1 MRRLQFCALLVL
13 VSGICLT
20 IPALAAAQTGGA
32 TTGAINGKVTDASQ
46 AVMPGVTITITSPS
60 MQGTRT
66 AVTNE
71 EGSYRFPSVPPGDYK
86 ITYELAGFSTVVR
99 EGIRVGLG
107 FTATINTELKVASLT
122 ESVTVSGA
130 SPVVDIATTK
140 TSTNF
145 DAQTLAALPNARDFW
160 AILAAAPAIQMQRID
175 VGGSAAGTQTGY
187 STYDTKSDQHRPMVE
202 GIVNTE
208 GTNAAGFYYD
218 YGSMEEVSVTTGAN
232 TPEMPWAGVMTQFI
246 TKSGGNTY
254 HGRIYADYQNE
265 NIQSRNID
273 QDQQNLGVIGG
284 GGLSATD
291 LNRMHSYHDLN
302 GDVGGYIKQDKLWWY
317 SSLRDQNVQSLSPNF
332 PVKPFETHLQNI
344 TGKGTYSVNNNN
356 KIVAFAQWGKKQQPN
371 RLDTFLIGA
380 TAAIHNSADS
390 TWNQSY
396 WAHTYKLGWDSV
408 KSDKMFFEVHGGQF
422 HYLWPNTRYTQAPA
436 YQDLATNIVSG
447 GNQDGWFRD
456 ITRNQVLGSM
466 SYFKDNW
473 GGSHNFKLG
482 GEFFNERYDD
492 LRGQDGLGQVPNDV
506 LMITRNRVPTEV
518 ILFQTPSASLNGLWT
533 TGLYAS
539 DVWRVSSRV
548 TLTLGLV
555 YDRYQS
561 YLPAQT
567 GPPVGSFNATLV
579 NFPEVSNLITWNTL
593 APRGGLT
600 YDLTGNGK
608 TVLKAN
614 YATYWWNPGTTSI
627 DSAVNPNAP
636 DWYRRYNWTDTA
648 VAGCATC
655 VPGDRVW
662 QNGEQGAQPT
672 SSFGGVGSTVLDP
685 NLKDQRTREFATF
698 LEREVMANVGVHVGF
713 VYRQIDQLYQSD
725 NLNRPVSAY
734 NVPINVPIPNPNG
747 TITAGGP
754 TLQAWNLAESN
765 RLAPVVNLLHNT
777 PGKDDFYNL
786 ELAANRR
793 MSHGWSLNA
802 SYSYRWNRDNA
813 NGYFGQ
819 NLRVRQDVANPN
831 DAINTDD
838 GEYVF
843 GLWTAKINGSYD
855 AKWGLRFTPA
865 FRLQQG
871 QPYARTFQA
880 TMNYGAQRFLA
891 EPFGSRQQDNIFL
904 VDTRVEKAFKIGKG
918 RTVAGFIDGYNLTN
932 TNAAQNINWGSGA
945 TFLQPT
951 TIVPPRLWRFGAKF
965 DW

>member
-13 VSGICLT
+13 VSGISLT

-46 AVMPGVTITITSPS
+46 AVMPGVSVTITSPS
-60 MQGTRT
+60 MQGVRT

-71 EGSYRFPSVPPGDYK
+71 EGTYRFPSVPPGDYK

-302 GDVGGYIKQDKLWWY
+302 GDVGGYIKHDKLWWY

-344 TGKGTYSVNNNN
+344 TGKGTYSVNSNN

-371 RLDTFLIGA
+371 RLDTFLVGA
-380 TAAIHNSADS
+380 TAAIHSSADS

-422 HYLWPNTRYTQAPA
+422 HYLWPNTRYSQAPA

-473 GGSHNFKLG
+473 GGSHNFKVG

-506 LMITRNRVPTEV
+506 LMITKPGANQEV

-533 TGLYAS
+533 TGAPTPPTSGESAQNDANARPRL
-539 DVWRVSSRV
+539 RQ
-548 TLTLGLV
+548 
-555 YDRYQS
+555 YQS

-567 GPPVGSFNATLV
+567 GPPVGPFNATLV
-579 NFPEVSNLITWNTL
+579 NFPKSVTDHLEHAGATR
-593 APRGGLT
+593 PDYDG
-600 YDLTGNGK
+600 DLTGNGK

-614 YATYWWNPGTTSI
+614 YATLLVESGTTSI
-627 DSAVNPNAP
+627 DSAVNPNA
-636 DWYRRYNWTDTA
+636 RLVSTCNWTD
-648 VAGCATC
+648 G
-655 VPGDRVW
+655 GRRVR
-662 QNGEQGAQPT
+662 NVRSRRQG
-672 SSFGGVGSTVLDP
+672 
-685 NLKDQRTREFATF
+685 
-698 LEREVMANVGVHVGF
+698 
-713 VYRQIDQLYQSD
+713 
-725 NLNRPVSAY
+725 
-734 NVPINVPIPNPNG
+734 
-747 TITAGGP
+747 
-754 TLQAWNLAESN
+754 LAERAS
-765 RLAPVVNLLHNT
+765 RSPADVVV
-777 PGKDDFYNL
+777 
-786 ELAANRR
+786 RR
-793 MSHGWSLNA
+793 
-802 SYSYRWNRDNA
+802 R
-813 NGYFGQ
+813 GQ
-819 NLRVRQDVANPN
+819 HCAD
-831 DAINTDD
+831 
-838 GEYVF
+838 
-843 GLWTAKINGSYD
+843 
-855 AKWGLRFTPA
+855 
-865 FRLQQG
+865 
-871 QPYARTFQA
+871 
-880 TMNYGAQRFLA
+880 
-891 EPFGSRQQDNIFL
+891 
-904 VDTRVEKAFKIGKG
+904 
-918 RTVAGFIDGYNLTN
+918 
-932 TNAAQNINWGSGA
+932 
-945 TFLQPT
+945 PT
-951 TIVPPRLWRFGAKF
+951 
-965 DW
+965 